1 MSEGGKKH
9 MAKLNMVEAI
19 NLALREEMERDKW
32 VMVLGEDVGREGGV
46 FRVTDGLQEKFGTD
60 RVIDTPL
67 AESGIAGAAF
77 GLAVNG
83 FHPVAEIQFEGFL
96 YLCLDQIINHIGRIR
111 NRSRGRFT
119 CPLVIR
125 SPYGG
130 GIHAPEHHSDSPE
143 AIFMHT
149 PGIKVVI
156 PSTPSEAK
164 GLLLSSIRDP
174 DPVIFLEPKR
184 IYRAIREEVP
194 EGDSAIPLGKARLVK
209 EGKDV
214 TIFVWGAM
222 VREVL
227 NAVEQLSADKI
238 DAEVIDLRTLSP
250 MDVDAIVGSIRKTGR
265 GVVVHEAPRTC
276 GPGAEI
282 IALINEKALLS
293 LQAPIER
300 VTGFDI
306 PVPLS
311 KSERYY
317 LPNPKRIVMAVRK
330 VMNF

>member
-1 MSEGGKKH
+1 

-19 NLALREEMERDKW
+19 NLALREEMERDNRI
-32 VMVLGEDVGREGGV
+32 VILGEDVGKEGGV
-46 FRVTDGLQEKFGTD
+46 FRVTDGLQAKFGKD

-67 AESGIAGAAF
+67 AEVGIVGIAF
-77 GLAVNG
+77 GMAVYG
-83 FHPVAEIQFEGFL
+83 IRPIAEIQFEGFL
-96 YLCLDQIINHIGRIR
+96 YPCFDQINNHIGRIR

-125 SPYGG
+125 VPYGG

-143 AIFMHT
+143 AILAHI

-156 PSTPSEAK
+156 PSTPYEAK

-194 EGDSAIPLGKARLVK
+194 EDDYSIPLGRAKLVQ

-214 TIFVWGAM
+214 TVVAWGAM

-227 NAVEQLSADKI
+227 NAVEQLKLDKI
-238 DAEVIDLRTLSP
+238 EVEVIDLRTISP
-250 MDVDAIVGSIRKTGR
+250 IDSETIATSIRKTGR
-265 GVVVHEAPRTC
+265 AVIVHEAPKTC
-276 GPGAEI
+276 GLGAEI
-282 IALINEKALLS
+282 VALINEKALLS
-293 LQAPIER
+293 LQTPIER
-300 VTGFDI
+300 VTGFDVPI
-306 PVPLS
+306 PLL
-311 KSERYY
+311 KTEHYY
-317 LPNPKRIVMAVRK
+317 LPNVKRIAMAVKK
-330 VMNF
+330 VMSF